1 MAYTEIPMIQE
12 EQAPRQT
19 GRYALALVL
28 GLAATAG
35 AYTVST
41 RAAPVAS
48 ALNTIEQQTSTG
60 SGTPIVHAYVDAL

>member
-1 MAYTEIPMIQE
+1 
-12 EQAPRQT
+12 
-19 GRYALALVL
+19 VL